1 MDIVDP
7 VLPATSA
14 APRGRHRAARR
25 PGRVGR
31 AALAVVAAGA
41 PVVPAALLAAP
52 AAHAD
57 TDWDALAQC
66 ESGGNWSINT
76 GNGFGGGLQFTDST
90 WRAFGGSGQP
100 EDASRSEQIP
110 VAERV
115 KAEQGMN
122 AWPTCSKKTGN
133 TDSSANTES
142 DSGSSSSSDS
152 ESSDSSDSEGVRS
165 SASTEKPAQPVAPAA
180 PGAAHTVAAGET
192 LSSIAAAN
200 GVSWQSVAQRNALAD
215 PDSLS
220 VGQQLALR

>member
-1 MDIVDP
+1 MSTHAKTTKTT
-7 VLPATSA
+7 LLRRGMARTATTLAGGALVATGMLATGTA
-14 APRGRHRAARR
+14 ANAAS
-25 PGRVGR
+25 GWDD
-31 AALAVVAAGA
+31 VAA
-41 PVVPAALLAAP
+41 
-52 AAHAD
+52 
-57 TDWDALAQC
+57 C
-66 ESGGNWSINT
+66 ESGGDWSINT

-100 EDASRSEQIP
+100 EDASRSEQIQ

-180 PGAAHTVAAGET
+180 PGAGHTVAAGET